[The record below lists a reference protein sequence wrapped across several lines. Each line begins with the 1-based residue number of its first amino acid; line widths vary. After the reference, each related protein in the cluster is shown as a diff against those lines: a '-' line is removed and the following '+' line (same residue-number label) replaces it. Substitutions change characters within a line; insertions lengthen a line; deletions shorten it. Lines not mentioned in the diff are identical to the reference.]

1 MLSAVQGV
9 LGTPL
14 DELEELE
21 ELEPLDELEDP
32 ELDELEPASG
42 FAPELLALPD
52 EDEGLPELELVFSV
66 SEQP

>member
-1 MLSAVQGV
+1 MVRTVQGV

-14 DELEELE
+14 DELD
-21 ELEPLDELEDP
+21 EPDELEVPLEEP
-32 ELDELEPASG
+32 ELDELEPASI

-52 EDEGLPELELVFSV
+52 EDAALPELELVFGV